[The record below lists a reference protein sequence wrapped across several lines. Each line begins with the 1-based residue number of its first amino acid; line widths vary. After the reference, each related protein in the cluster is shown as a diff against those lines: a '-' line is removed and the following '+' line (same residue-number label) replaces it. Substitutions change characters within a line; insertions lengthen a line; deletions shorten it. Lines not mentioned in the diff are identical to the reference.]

1 MTDSTG
7 NAVLKLVENNNLLPA
22 EQKLAINELFEF
34 YLTQVRLCLV
44 QDQNAFVFK
53 PGSEKGEAR
62 GWLYLQDI
70 SDCAKKRFI
79 FNLLSQASELE
90 ENEESLHSFE
100 LFYMHRD
107 SKVFES
113 QKIRVVYSDNQ
124 EAKKERFD
132 LLYSQ
137 VLLGA

>member
-7 NAVLKLVENNNLLPA
+7 NAVLKLVKKSNLLPA
-22 EQKLAINELFEF
+22 EQTLAITELFEF
-34 YLTQVRLCLV
+34 YLTQVRLCLAP
-44 QDQNAFVFK
+44 DQNAYLFK
-53 PGSEKGEAR
+53 PGSEKGESR
-62 GWLYLQDI
+62 SWLSLQDI

-79 FNLLSQASELE
+79 FNLLSQASELD
-90 ENEESLHSFE
+90 ENIDNLHTIE

-107 SKVFES
+107 SKTFES
-113 QKIRVVYSDNQ
+113 KKVRVVYSDDQ